1 MLEPGAYLID
11 PEKLK
16 QRIMKK
22 VVTCKVCR
30 AQLPVSQPELLFD
43 HILLHASGRERE
55 ELERARQSFH
65 ELKEDM
71 SPEECVR
78 ALLEGVS
85 ASPDMLRDVIEDG
98 GIVPIRGEN

>member
-1 MLEPGAYLID
+1 MLKPGAYIID
-11 PEKLK
+11 PDKLK
-16 QRIMKK
+16 KRIMKK
-22 VVTCKVCR
+22 FVTCKVCR
-30 AQLPVSQPELLFD
+30 AQIPLSQHELLFD
-43 HILLHASGRERE
+43 HPLLHAVGRQRE

-85 ASPDMLRDVIEDG
+85 ASPDMLRDVI
-98 GIVPIRGEN
+98 